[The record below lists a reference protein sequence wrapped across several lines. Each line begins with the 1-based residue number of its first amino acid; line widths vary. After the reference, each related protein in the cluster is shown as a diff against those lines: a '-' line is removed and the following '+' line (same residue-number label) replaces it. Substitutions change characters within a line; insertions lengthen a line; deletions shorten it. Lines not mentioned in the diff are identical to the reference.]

1 MHIDKLGG
9 GGEKLRYYS
18 VMFSSSSKRRKGN
31 KAEGRLDGFR
41 VMNRQFKEREMVL
54 AVNE

>member
-41 VMNRQFKEREMVL
+41 V
-54 AVNE
+54 NEQAI